1 MSANK
6 FTDSGAPSSEGVSRA
21 GNNNE
26 GTAFE
31 GTSVTNLL
39 NLTPDDAF
47 IALSAFMSEV
57 GEPAYR
63 ARQVHRHLWM
73 KPVASFEEMSA
84 VPKALRDQLA
94 QRFSLPRLA
103 VDTDQQSSD
112 GTRKFLFR
120 LADGQAIET
129 VAIPDCK

>member
-6 FTDSGAPSSEGVSRA
+6 FTDSDAPSSEGVSQA

-31 GTSVTNLL
+31 ATSVTNLL
-39 NLTPDDAF
+39 NLTPDDAL
-47 IALSAFMSEV
+47 IALSAFMSDV

-73 KPVASFEEMSA
+73 KPVASFEEMSD
-84 VPKALRDQLA
+84 VPKRASRPARTTVLAAATRD
-94 QRFSLPRLA
+94 RHRPA
-103 VDTDQQSSD
+103 VERRHPEVPLSTGGWSGDRD
-112 GTRKFLFR
+112 RR
-120 LADGQAIET
+120 H
-129 VAIPDCK
+129 P